1 MIMNM
6 YKRWQLLTNIQIEKI
21 GPGWI
26 GISTLEDGKKVLIK
40 GSVLPHSTI
49 EGRIIK
55 IRKDYVELEHIRTTD
70 IDPSWSNVEP
80 QCSHYHHPL
89 QEIDE
94 SQVHRYGFA
103 GCKWQIIPYDKQLE
117 LKADI
122 VKESFRGHD
131 YLLSEIWLESI
142 IPSPAVSHYRNK
154 VEFSFGKYITK
165 KSNDHK
171 AKGTEEVQQEN
182 KKENSH
188 TDFSHYHTRQL
199 GYHKQS
205 HYDKII
211 DVDYCCLI
219 SEQANTIYS
228 YIKKLC
234 KESWLPVYDQRK
246 HDGVLRNLMIR
257 EGSNTG
263 QCMVNLILAQDNIPL
278 EGKQTEWNTFLTTL
292 KSDEFLQSHCT
303 TFLITNN
310 STLSDAIRWKEATLE
325 TLWGDGYIHEELSF
339 HNDHEEDT
347 KLSFQI
353 SPTSFFQTNSS
364 GAQALF
370 QQAMSYAQLPDGKQ
384 TILDLYCGTGTIG
397 LSFLKQGIG
406 EKLLGI
412 EIVEDAIA
420 DAHINASRNDL
431 SEQSYFVAG
440 KVEDLIDKDTTIK
453 ESLTD
458 LGLVILDPPRVWL
471 HPSVPLVLNKLKEQY
486 NFQLIYISCNP
497 VTLARDL
504 DVLVQGGWKLE
515 TLQPVDMFP
524 HTHHMEMIS
533 VLS

>member
-1 MIMNM
+1 
-6 YKRWQLLTNIQIEKI
+6 
-21 GPGWI
+21 
-26 GISTLEDGKKVLIK
+26 
-40 GSVLPHSTI
+40 
-49 EGRIIK
+49 
-55 IRKDYVELEHIRTTD
+55 
-70 IDPSWSNVEP
+70 
-80 QCSHYHHPL
+80 
-89 QEIDE
+89 
-94 SQVHRYGFA
+94 
-103 GCKWQIIPYDKQLE
+103 
-117 LKADI
+117 
-122 VKESFRGHD
+122 
-131 YLLSEIWLESI
+131 
-142 IPSPAVSHYRNK
+142 
-154 VEFSFGKYITK
+154 
-165 KSNDHK
+165 
-171 AKGTEEVQQEN
+171 
-182 KKENSH
+182 
-188 TDFSHYHTRQL
+188 
-199 GYHKQS
+199 
-205 HYDKII
+205 
-211 DVDYCCLI
+211 
-219 SEQANTIYS
+219 
-228 YIKKLC
+228 
-234 KESWLPVYDQRK
+234 
-246 HDGVLRNLMIR
+246 MIR

-278 EGKQTEWNTFLTTL
+278 EGKQTEWNTFLITL

-353 SPTSFFQTNSS
+353 SPTSFFQTNTS

-453 ESLTD
+453 ESLAD
-458 LGLVILDPPRVWL
+458 LGLVILDPPRV
-471 HPSVPLVLNKLKEQY
+471 
-486 NFQLIYISCNP
+486 
-497 VTLARDL
+497 
-504 DVLVQGGWKLE
+504 
-515 TLQPVDMFP
+515 
-524 HTHHMEMIS
+524 
-533 VLS
+533 